1 MAATPPQ
8 RTDTTKAAV
17 LRQNSAHI
25 KFPVKFPHVS
35 AHLADRQL
43 MGNRRLE
50 AAQFE

>member
-1 MAATPPQ
+1 MAATPLQ
-8 RTDTTKAAV
+8 RIGPTKAAV

-25 KFPVKFPHVS
+25 KFPDVS